1 MKKLSL
7 TVATLL
13 VALTGSA
20 FAQDSTGVTVS
31 RDPAKAAAVEQ
42 RAAEIKANP
51 QTTSESKPA
60 TSTTHA
66 KKHHVKKH
74 AKHVAKKKAVTGTGN
89 KSATPVPASATQ
101 ATSK

>member
-51 QTTSESKPA
+51 QTTSESKPT

-66 KKHHVKKH
+66 KKPHAKKHVKH
-74 AKHVAKKKAVTGTGN
+74 DAKKKGAAGTGT
-89 KSATPVPASATQ
+89 KSTVPASSTQ